1 MRKSLYAMVLLSFM
15 AVFAANAQD
24 YYLSKTINGNYKEV
38 VQKTKDVLKEQG
50 FGVTT
55 ETQMDK
61 VLKEKLDNVDMK
73 PYLILGVCN
82 PGFAYKTLRA
92 EPNIGLFLPCKV
104 VVKQVD
110 DSKVEVVMINPS
122 EVMKNINNPE
132 LDKVAAEV
140 TKRFKEALSN
150 L

>member
-1 MRKSLYAMVLLSFM
+1 MSKSLYVIVILSVITVLT
-15 AVFAANAQD
+15 VNAQS
-24 YYLSKTINGNYKEV
+24 YYLSKTVKGNYKEV

-50 FGVTT
+50 FGVTS

-61 VLKEKLDNVDMK
+61 VLSEKLDHVDMK

-82 PGFAYKTLRA
+82 PGFAYKTLQA

-110 DSKVEVVMINPS
+110 DSKVEVLMINPS
-122 EVMKNINNPE
+122 EVMKTIKNPE
-132 LDKVAAEV
+132 LNKVAAEV
-140 TKRFKEALSN
+140 TKRFKEALSK